1 MGLFLIAAYAPV
13 GCAPDADWDEFFAG
27 LDQVK
32 KLAGADDI
40 VVIGGDWNSSMGVG
54 EKKDDFDGTDDR
66 ALATCGPLGPHGNPH
81 TNDAGRRLLRYLALQ
96 DMVVPGTFF
105 RKGKYSTWVHPCSK
119 NGHQIDHFVT
129 YKSDLRRVRDC
140 GRKAQLVTSDHNG
153 LGLTLQLTTRL
164 AKTVTK
170 KSPTKHDSSVLIG
183 PNGLDARLEFDA
195 EDFYARW
202 RPFRKRGSF
211 RRWVSA
217 TSSWRPSRR
226 RATFYRRRRS
236 RHLYADGKR
245 HGAVCR
251 PRTHRRGLQHTQAG
265 ITRPSS
271 VKKQE
276 QGRQASRTLNFMNF
290 MADPRSLMVKQA
302 AARAQRKSLKEAVS
316 TAKSQWII
324 SMCEKINLKN
334 GQSSVGSGMGCESG
348 WERGRERCL

>member
-1 MGLFLIAAYAPV
+1 MCLAPACGSRRTGPAGFRPPCKPSHATTEVKRLRKQTLDIRQQNCLGLKSDAKLQEFTYCFGESKAFAATLQETWRTGREVLEVNGITLVLRGPSTQQGRGSKGIGFALATPAVKAWERAGRKEFLSRDKRSMGIRFIVEDGKGREMGLFLIAAYAPV

-140 GRKAQLVTSDHNG
+140 GRKAQLVTSDN
-153 LGLTLQLTTRL
+153 LR
-164 AKTVTK
+164 
-170 KSPTKHDSSVLIG
+170 HD
-183 PNGLDARLEFDA
+183 
-195 EDFYARW
+195 
-202 RPFRKRGSF
+202 
-211 RRWVSA
+211 
-217 TSSWRPSRR
+217 
-226 RATFYRRRRS
+226 
-236 RHLYADGKR
+236 
-245 HGAVCR
+245 
-251 PRTHRRGLQHTQAG
+251 
-265 ITRPSS
+265 
-271 VKKQE
+271 
-276 QGRQASRTLNFMNF
+276 
-290 MADPRSLMVKQA
+290 
-302 AARAQRKSLKEAVS
+302 
-316 TAKSQWII
+316 
-324 SMCEKINLKN
+324 
-334 GQSSVGSGMGCESG
+334 
-348 WERGRERCL
+348 